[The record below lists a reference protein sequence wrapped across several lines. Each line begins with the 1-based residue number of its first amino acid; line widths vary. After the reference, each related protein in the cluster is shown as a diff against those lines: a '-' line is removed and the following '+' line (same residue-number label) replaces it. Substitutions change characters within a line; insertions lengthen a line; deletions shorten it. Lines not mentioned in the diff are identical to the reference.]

1 MRLPTAFESDPST
14 YDSSVYVAA
23 PHAPWQLSGECVVA
37 VVRRRRPSVTLPVGL
52 SRMPGP
58 ALVVASRYSTSPVG
72 PYVELALMEPA
83 RLGLRVG
90 WCVTTMVVTSADAR
104 VGGVVNWGFPKEL
117 GTLGWAAVGGGVEVT
132 WKERDVRVES
142 RPFGRR
148 AIPALVPM
156 RSVQRRADGPV
167 VVPGRVR
174 GWARVAR
181 VTVSVARDDDPMAA
195 YAGTHWGLQVRG
207 LHLRM
212 DAARTPAGLLS
223 SLRAPLQ
230 APEPALD
237 VAAFAPAYS
246 VASASSA
253 LGSA

>member
-1 MRLPTAFESDPST
+1 M
-14 YDSSVYVAA
+14 YVAA
-23 PHAPWQLSGECVVA
+23 PHAPWHLSGECVVA
-37 VVRRRRPSVTLPVGL
+37 LVRRARPAVVLPSGL

-58 ALVVASRYSTSPVG
+58 ALVVAVRYSASPVG
-72 PYVELALMEPA
+72 PYVELAVMEPA

-90 WCVTTMVVTSADAR
+90 WCVTTMVVTSADSR

-117 GTLGWAAVGGGVEVT
+117 GTLAWASAGEGVELS
-132 WKERDVRVES
+132 WKERDVRVTS
-142 RPFGRR
+142 RPYGRR
-148 AIPALVPM
+148 AVPALVPM
-156 RSVQRRADGPV
+156 RAVQRRGDGPV

-181 VTVSVARDDDPMAA
+181 VTVAVGGDGDPLAA
-195 YAGTHWGLQVRG
+195 YTGTHWGLQVRG
-207 LHLRM
+207 MHLRM

-237 VAAFAPAYS
+237 AAAVIARR
-246 VASASSA
+246 
-253 LGSA
+253 